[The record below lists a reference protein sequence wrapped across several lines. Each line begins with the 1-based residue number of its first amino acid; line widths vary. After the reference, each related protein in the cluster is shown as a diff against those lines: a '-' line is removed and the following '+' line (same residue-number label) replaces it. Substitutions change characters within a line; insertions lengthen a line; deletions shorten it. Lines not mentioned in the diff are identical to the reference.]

1 MNINW
6 LKRLRNKPFYV
17 FIAGLAYKI
26 LQDAGVIIP
35 PEQWAFY
42 IDAGLYIL
50 IALGFI
56 VDTSSPGISDKPA
69 E

>member
-1 MNINW
+1 MNINY
-6 LKRLRNKPFYV
+6 LKRLQNKPFYLFFV
-17 FIAGLAYKI
+17 GLIYKI
-26 LQDAGVIIP
+26 LQDAGIIIP

-42 IDAGLYIL
+42 IDAGLYLL

-56 VDTSSPGISDKPA
+56 VDTSTPGLGDKA